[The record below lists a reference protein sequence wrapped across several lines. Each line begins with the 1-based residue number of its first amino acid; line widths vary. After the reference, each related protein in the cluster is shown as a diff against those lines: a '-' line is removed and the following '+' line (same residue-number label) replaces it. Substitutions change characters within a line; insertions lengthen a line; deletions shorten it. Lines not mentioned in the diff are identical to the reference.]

1 MTNEMQQSACGKSVR
16 AEDADAKC
24 WACREQLKEGQVF
37 CTKCSNW
44 QGWIRSKLNFSN
56 ALLSLFAAFLAVFG
70 SAASS
75 VVEAIREA
83 PEPSLYVFGELS
95 DDWRQLN
102 LTVENLNEFDRI
114 LPFLFECVP
123 FGAVAGEHDRSMRF
137 FNTSPTLVRRLNI
150 IEISYKVDPKT
161 QLPSG
166 YHVSSETLSGL
177 RCKGGLGGNDA
188 DYQLDVTFNNEQSI
202 RFSLDD
208 N

>member
-1 MTNEMQQSACGKSVR
+1 MTNELEQSSRGEGVQP
-16 AEDADAKC
+16 EDTDAKC
-24 WACREQLKEGQVF
+24 WACREKMHKGQVF

-44 QGWIRSKLNFSN
+44 QGWIRRKLNFSN

-70 SAASS
+70 GAAFS
-75 VVEAIREA
+75 VVEAIRGT

-95 DDWRQLN
+95 DDWRQLD

-114 LPFLFECVP
+114 LPFLFECEL

-137 FNTSPTLVRRLNI
+137 FNTSPTLVRRLKN